1 MSEEDNYKLKKSKT
15 IRLSDSAIT
24 NINYMV
30 NETKISE
37 SELLRSIIEKSIAEY
52 RLKKALDAVDSGK
65 IGISGGAKISGLS
78 YRAFYDKMIENGVK
92 LDYGDTYVAGKN
104 LDKIQALIDSS
115 ISTKEKSKI
124 KQLAKSDSDDHN
136 KEMNLDKILN
146 STDKLNNIK
155 LKKALAEVKSG
166 KLSISGGAQVAG
178 LSYRAFF
185 EKVVESKVLSESDK
199 NDIRDDNLEISK
211 RVGEVFKL
219 MDNKKKNNIKKKKVD
234 LDYSDINIGGGLDKV
249 HKSIKKSKDIKKKK

>member
-124 KQLAKSDSDDHN
+124 KKSIKSDSDDYN
-136 KEMNLDKILN
+136 
-146 STDKLNNIK
+146 
-155 LKKALAEVKSG
+155 V
-166 KLSISGGAQVAG
+166 
-178 LSYRAFF
+178 
-185 EKVVESKVLSESDK
+185 
-199 NDIRDDNLEISK
+199 
-211 RVGEVFKL
+211 
-219 MDNKKKNNIKKKKVD
+219 
-234 LDYSDINIGGGLDKV
+234 GGGLDKI
-249 HKSIKKSKDIKKKK
+249 HKSIKKSKDIKKRK